1 MRLVLVAF
9 VLVTACKEKQS
20 AKPAPAPEA
29 KTQAATPPPALPEQQ
44 AGNDKPGAAPVPIKP
59 AGGFNTAE
67 DYEKKAFELMDKL
80 ASAFSA
86 AGTDCEKLA
95 DNLEVF
101 AHDNK
106 AVVDNTN
113 AFEKENPTAEEALQ
127 AKMADRSRQFMLK
140 VKVTLD
146 KCGKHERVRA
156 ALGNPVFASSTPAQP

>member
-29 KTQAATPPPALPEQQ
+29 KTTTTTPPPQLPAQETPE
-44 AGNDKPGAAPVPIKP
+44 DKKAAAPVPIKP

-67 DYEKKAFELMDKL
+67 DYEKKAFELMDKFS
-80 ASAFSA
+80 SAFSA

-101 AHDNK
+101 AHDNRGTF
-106 AVVDNTN
+106 DNTQ
-113 AFEKENPTAEEALQ
+113 AFEKENPKAEETLET
-127 AKMADRSRQFMLK
+127 KMAEKTKQLMLK
-140 VKVTLD
+140 VKVSMD
-146 KCGKHERVRA
+146 KCGKHERVMA
-156 ALGNPVFASSTPAQP
+156 ALKSLPD

>member
-9 VLVTACKEKQS
+9 VLVTACKVNQS

-67 DYEKKAFELMDKL
+67 DYEKKAFELMDKFS
-80 ASAFSA
+80 SAFSA

-106 AVVDNTN
+106 GVFDNTQ
-113 AFEKENPTAEEALQ
+113 AFEKENPKAEETLE
-127 AKMADRSRQFMLK
+127 AKMAEKTKQLMLR
-140 VKVTLD
+140 VKVTMD
-146 KCGKHERVRA
+146 KCGKHERVMA
-156 ALGNPVFASSTPAQP
+156 ALKSLPD